1 MDYSILSKIFPDVS
15 RETFYILD
23 KYVNLLLSTNKKF
36 NLIGKSTE
44 ENIWDRHIIDSIQL
58 IKLLNL
64 DDDIVIDVGTGAG
77 IPGIILSICGVK
89 TVYLVESKTKKTN
102 FLKEA
107 AKLSNNKIII
117 INERVENIEPIKDAT
132 FVCRAF
138 APLHKILNL
147 CEKQLIISKKII
159 IPKGEN
165 YINEINEAK
174 KEWQFNFS
182 EHKTITSEKGTIL
195 TINNIK
201 KCKK

>member
-1 MDYSILSKIFPDVS
+1 
-15 RETFYILD
+15 
-23 KYVNLLLSTNKKF
+23 
-36 NLIGKSTE
+36 
-44 ENIWDRHIIDSIQL
+44 
-58 IKLLNL
+58 
-64 DDDIVIDVGTGAG
+64 G
-77 IPGIILSICGVK
+77 IPGIILSICGVEK
-89 TVYLVESKTKKTN
+89 VYLVESKTKKTN

-107 AKLSNNKIII
+107 AKLSNNEIII
-117 INERVENIEPIKDAT
+117 FNERIENIEPIKDAI

-138 APLHKILNL
+138 APLYKILNL

-165 YINEINEAK
+165 YENEIKEAK